1 MELLIY
7 GSPHRVAHDLE
18 SLFYV
23 LLFICTHLGGPR
35 NTLGNPPLYG
45 ETNREHNSKIKT
57 WLSSNN
63 LVDLGMLKYSHL
75 FAFFESAIV
84 SHISPYFKP
93 LQQHLYLLRKTIF
106 PHWEHRS
113 DGAVGL
119 NMDLGKHFVHSDVT
133 CSKVI
138 EAFKTILLDE
148 SLISEAEKGPT
159 TLGKRSLP
167 GGYDTV
173 KHGWDVVRPSKRTM
187 ATGPKFNQS
196 TARRAKLLM
205 KGKFTHLLTVACA
218 HT

>member
-1 MELLIY
+1 MELLIH

-63 LVDLGMLKYSHL
+63 LVDLGMLKYSQL
-75 FAFFESAIV
+75 FAFFESTIL

-93 LQQHLYLLRKTIF
+93 LRQHLYLLRKTIF
-106 PHWEHRS
+106 PHWEHLS
-113 DGAVGL
+113 DGDIG
-119 NMDLGKHFVHSDVT
+119 VHSDVT

-148 SLISEAEKGPT
+148 SLISEAEKAPT

-167 GGYDTV
+167 GDYDTV
-173 KHGWDVVRPSKRTM
+173 KHGWDVVRPSKRTL
-187 ATGPKFNQS
+187 ATAPKFNQP

-205 KGKFTHLLTVACA
+205 KGKKGQE
-218 HT
+218 

>member
-7 GSPHRVAHDLE
+7 GTPHRVAHDLE

-45 ETNREHNSKIKT
+45 ETDREHNSKIKT
-57 WLSSNN
+57 WLSSTN
-63 LVDLGMLKYSHL
+63 LVDLGMLKYSHM
-75 FAFFESAIV
+75 FAFFESTIV

-106 PHWEHRS
+106 PHWQHRS
-113 DGAVGL
+113 DGDVGL
-119 NMDLGKHFVHSDVT
+119 AMDLGKNSVCSVVT
-133 CSKVI
+133 CSDVI

-148 SLISEAEKGPT
+148 SLISQAEKPPT

-167 GGYDTV
+167 GDYDTV
-173 KHGWDVVRPSKRTM
+173 KHGWDVIKPSRKVL
-187 ATGPKFNQS
+187 ATGPKFKQS
-196 TARRAKLLM
+196 NTVRRAKLLL
-205 KGKFTHLLTVACA
+205 KGK
-218 HT
+218 